1 LGEDRSI
8 EFNACHGKG
17 APEEKEETHKQQGI
31 CKQPKLSQQQEI
43 QELYIIQDQQE
54 LADRQELLEGQELR
68 DRQELLEGQELRD
81 QQKLFQE
88 LLDRQELLEG
98 QELRDRQELLDGQEL
113 LDRQELHDH
122 QETLKQEKTY
132 EQTEEQQERN
142 KHIYVAVATKSGV
155 LVDQHFG
162 QVSEFYIFEYR
173 NGTAQFK
180 ERRVVEK
187 YCNGALDCDEKED
200 KITSILKT
208 ISDCIAVVAMRIGES
223 PKSKLKEKGIHVLA
237 TYDRIEDSVI
247 KAVIECKLSV

>member
-1 LGEDRSI
+1 MRKKCGETMKQMYHCKQCRADAIGALGEDRSI

-17 APEEKEETHKQQGI
+17 ASEEKEETHKQQGVR
-31 CKQPKLSQQQEI
+31 KQPKLSEQQEI
-43 QELYIIQDQQE
+43 QVLYKIQEQV
-54 LADRQELLEGQELR
+54 DRQELLE
-68 DRQELLEGQELRD
+68 
-81 QQKLFQE
+81 
-88 LLDRQELLEG
+88 
-98 QELRDRQELLDGQEL
+98 GQEL

-122 QETLKQEKTY
+122 QETLKQEKTH

-162 QVSEFYIFEYR
+162 QVSEFYIFEYK
-173 NGTAQFK
+173 NGIAQFK

-223 PKSKLKEKGIHVLA
+223 PKSKLKEKGIHVLT